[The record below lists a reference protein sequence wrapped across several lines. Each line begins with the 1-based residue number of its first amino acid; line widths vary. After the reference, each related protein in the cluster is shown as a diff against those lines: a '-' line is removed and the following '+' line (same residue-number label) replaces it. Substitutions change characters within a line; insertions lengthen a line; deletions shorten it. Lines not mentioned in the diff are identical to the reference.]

1 VAHGKSSQLSS
12 EESRSLALLEGDKV
26 DSFIRNETLADIF
39 QSTCSIFPDKI
50 AIISGKRTVTYK
62 ELDLLSTHVAAY
74 LNAVGIGKG
83 NVVGL
88 FLPRGADLLIAQ
100 LGITKSGAG
109 WLPFDS
115 DTPHE
120 RISVCLN
127 ASEAKALLTC
137 EELARTLNG
146 VVTKVLTFESL
157 LAKELLAVTQHADSS
172 DIAYIIYTSGST
184 GAPKGISISHAN
196 ICHFL
201 RSENAILGILE
212 TDKVYQGFSCSF
224 DMSFEEI
231 WISYL
236 VGASIWVAPK
246 AIITDPE
253 ALAEC
258 LNRESIT
265 VLHAVPTLLSL
276 ISDPLKKLR
285 MINVGGEACTQA
297 LATRLLN
304 ENLNRK
310 LFNTYG
316 PTETTVSATVAEL
329 KLNETIN
336 IGKPL
341 PNYGVIILNESKEVC
356 SLNEEGEIAIT
367 GPGLS
372 PGYLYNPKLTSDKF
386 IFFKD
391 PISQVSKRVYLTGD
405 LGKIDEKG
413 KVYCI
418 GRIDNQVKLRGFRI
432 EPDEISAAILKSDK
446 IKNAAVVLRKY
457 NSSDELVAFVVT
469 TDGTLIEINEL
480 KNEVAKY
487 VPKYMVPV
495 HVEQLESLPRLVSG
509 KIDLKTLKL
518 LELKQ
523 TNNYFN
529 YTLKPKN
536 DEERVLFECI
546 IQLVPSSCPHSESDF
561 FDDIGGHSLLAAR
574 LVSLVRK
581 DPRFVAL
588 SISTIYQKRKL
599 GLIALVMAEIASK
612 RIFTKAEVKVDKSD
626 HRRLVCGIAQA
637 LVVPIFISLN
647 ILDWLAPFF
656 TYHYFTGDEGDSI
669 INAIGLSLGAFV
681 AFRLLNFV
689 IAILGKR
696 FLTRPL
702 QHGRYPLWG
711 KEYFNWW
718 LATRFAEL
726 PDTYLITS
734 TPWIRVYLRALGA
747 KIGKGAIID
756 TVTFSVPELIS
767 IGDFVT
773 IGNFANIEN
782 ARIENGYLIV
792 GKVIIEDEASIES
805 YSVLEE
811 NTHVRK
817 RGVLSGLS
825 CLSANKI
832 IDEDERWEGSPACKV
847 TKNNCT
853 ERLRIKVPGYKN
865 LAITCILGL
874 SAVFASL
881 LFFIPTFPA
890 FLAIDWIDSN
900 WLDIFNSK
908 YGQIITFLYIFF
920 LSLPASALFIT
931 VTMIFAASIRRMLP
945 KAVPQTYPINSR
957 KFLRKKFLSQII
969 DSSLRELHGIYA
981 SVFVPLW
988 LRMLGA
994 KIGSNSEISN
1004 AEGFIPELLELGDDC
1019 FIADGASIGEEEIS
1033 SGWITESK
1041 TVINDRSF
1049 VGNNAYVAGGA
1060 KIPSDVLI
1068 GVQTRTPNNEIL
1080 KSAQTW
1086 LGSPAVLLPSRASSP
1101 QFAEE
1106 LTFRP
1111 SVERFIARATI
1122 ELLRILTPISF
1133 AIASGYSMVKLL
1145 LPIAIKYGLG
1155 FYFLAALSAAGCVY
1169 AISCFLF
1176 VLCLKWIFIG
1186 RYKPRAAPM
1195 WTVFVWFSEAITSI
1209 YESLAVPNLINLL
1222 RGTPLL
1228 PFLLRSLGVRIGKN
1242 VFINTTDITEFDCVK
1257 IGDRTELN
1265 NWCGPQ
1271 THLFEDRIMKIG
1283 NIEIGNDVC
1292 IGPRTIIL
1300 YDTIIDDQVKLGSL
1314 TLVSKGEHLPRCS
1327 KWEGSPAISVNNSS
1341 F

>member
-184 GAPKGISISHAN
+184 GTPKGISISHAN

-201 RSENAILGILE
+201 RSENAVLGILE

-258 LNRESIT
+258 LNRENIT

-285 MINVGGEACTQA
+285 IINVGGEACTQA

-304 ENLNRK
+304 ENPNRK

-356 SLNEEGEIAIT
+356 SLNEEGQIAIT

-372 PGYLYNPKLTSDKF
+372 PGYLHNPKLTSDKF
-386 IFFKD
+386 IFFND

-457 NSSDELVAFVVT
+457 NGSDELVAFVVT
-469 TDGTLIEINEL
+469 SDGSSIEPKTL
-480 KNEVAKY
+480 KNELAKQ

-495 HVEQLESLPRLVSG
+495 HIEVLQDLPRLVSG
-509 KIDLKTLKL
+509 KVDLKALKSI
-518 LELKQ
+518 ELKFS
-523 TNNYFN
+523 TTSKNK
-529 YTLKPKN
+529 TLEPKN
-536 DEERVLFECI
+536 EEERVLFESI
-546 IQLVPSSCPHSESDF
+546 VQLVPSSYPTADADF

-574 LVSLVRK
+574 LVSIIRK
-581 DPRFVAL
+581 SSRYATL
-588 SISTIYQKRKL
+588 SISTIYLRRKL
-599 GLIALVMAEIASK
+599 GLIAEVMAELA
-612 RIFTKAEVKVDKSD
+612 TKHVSSDAKVKVDAFNY
-626 HRRLVCGIAQA
+626 RRYVCGLAQA
-637 LVVPIFISLN
+637 CIVPLFITLN
-647 ILDWLAPFF
+647 ISDWLAPFF
-656 TYHYFTGDEGDSI
+656 TYHYFTGDEGDSVI
-669 INAIGLSLGAFV
+669 KAIGLSLIVFIAC
-681 AFRLLNFV
+681 RLINFS
-689 IAILGKR
+689 IAIVGKR
-696 FLTRPL
+696 LLTRPL
-702 QHGRYPLWG
+702 KPGRYPLWG
-711 KEYFNWW
+711 LAYFNWW

-734 TPWIRVYLRALGA
+734 TPWIRFYLRALGA
-747 KIGKGAIID
+747 KIGQGAIID
-756 TVTFSVPELIS
+756 TVSFSVPELVTV
-767 IGDFVT
+767 GDFVT

-782 ARIENGYLIV
+782 ARIENGELIV
-792 GKVIIEDEASIES
+792 GRVIIQDEASIES
-805 YSVLEE
+805 YCVIEE
-811 NTHVRK
+811 NTSIGK
-817 RGVLSGLS
+817 KSVLSGLS
-825 CLSANKI
+825 CLSANQTI
-832 IDEDERWEGSPACKV
+832 GDEERWEGAPASKISRGNSTHKERV
-847 TKNNCT
+847 T
-853 ERLRIKVPGYKN
+853 VSVYKHVI
-865 LAITCILGL
+865 ITCTLGL

-890 FLAIDWIDSN
+890 FLIIDWVDSN
-900 WLDIFNSK
+900 WLDIFNSN
-908 YGQIITFLYIFF
+908 YGQGVIFIYIFF
-920 LSLPASALFIT
+920 LALPASALFILL
-931 VTMIFAASIRRMLP
+931 TMLFAASIRRILP
-945 KAVPQTYPINSR
+945 KAKPQTYHIYSS
-957 KFLRKKFLSQII
+957 KFIRKKFLSQII

-981 SVFVPLW
+981 SVFVSGW
-988 LRMLGA
+988 LKLLGA
-994 KIGSNSEISN
+994 KIGTNSEISN
-1004 AEGFIPELLELGDDC
+1004 AEGFIPELLELGNDC
-1019 FIADGASIGEEEIS
+1019 FIADGASIGEEEIN
-1033 SGWITESK
+1033 SGWITQST

-1049 VGNNAYVAGGA
+1049 IGNSAYVTGGA
-1060 KIPSDVLI
+1060 RIPSDVLI
-1068 GVQTRTPNNEIL
+1068 GVQTRTPNNETL
-1080 KSAQTW
+1080 QSGQTW
-1086 LGSPAVLLPSRASSP
+1086 LGSPAVLLPMRASSP
-1101 QFAEE
+1101 EFAAE

-1111 SVERFIARATI
+1111 SVERYIARATI

-1133 AIASGYSMVKLL
+1133 AIAFGYSMVKLL
-1145 LPIAIKYGLG
+1145 LPIAVKYGLSAN
-1155 FYFLAALSAAGCVY
+1155 FITALSVAGCIY
-1169 AISCFLF
+1169 AVCSFVF
-1176 VLCLKWIFIG
+1176 VLALKWICIG

-1195 WTVFVWFSEAITSI
+1195 WTVFVWLSEAVTSV
-1209 YESLAVPNLINLL
+1209 YESLAVPNLLNLL
-1222 RGTPLL
+1222 RGTPIL
-1228 PFLLRSLGVRIGKN
+1228 PFFLRLLGIKIGKN
-1242 VFINTTDITEFDCVK
+1242 VFLNTTDFTEFDCVR
-1257 IGDRTELN
+1257 IGDGSELN

-1283 NIEIGNDVC
+1283 LVDIGNDVY
-1292 IGPRTIIL
+1292 IGPRTIVL
-1300 YDTIIDDQVKLGSL
+1300 YDTRVDDQVYLGSL
-1314 TLVSKGEHLPRCS
+1314 SLVSKGEHLPRAS
-1327 KWEGSPAISVNNSS
+1327 RWVGSPASS
-1341 F
+1341 LN